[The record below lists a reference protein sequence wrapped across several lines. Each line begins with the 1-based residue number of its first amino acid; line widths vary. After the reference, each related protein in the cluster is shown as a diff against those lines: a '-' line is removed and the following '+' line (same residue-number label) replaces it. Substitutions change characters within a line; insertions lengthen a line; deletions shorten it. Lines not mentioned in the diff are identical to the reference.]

1 MPILALA
8 VKSLL
13 NRRVTALL
21 IVLSI
26 SLSVMLLLGVER
38 LRTQARAGF
47 ANTISGTDLVVGA
60 RTGATALLLHAVFR
74 IGYAT
79 NNISWTSYQ
88 EIARHPRVRWTIPL
102 SLGDSHRGFA
112 VLGTTADYFLHYR
125 YARTRGLE
133 LETGA
138 IFDDVYDAVLG
149 ADVARELGYRVGQ
162 SVIVAHG
169 AVDAGVSQHDDKPF
183 RVVGIL
189 KKTGT
194 PLDRTVHVTLP
205 GLEAIH
211 LDWQSGMRAPGEAM
225 SPDDA
230 RRQDLTPRSITAFL
244 VGLDSR
250 TTVFHVQ
257 RFVNDYRKEPLLAIL
272 PGVVL
277 QELWD
282 AIGVAEQALLGVS
295 ALVALVGLCG
305 MVTALLTG
313 LNERR
318 REMAVLR
325 SVGARPRHILTLIA
339 GEATAL
345 AATGIALG
353 VGLLYL
359 ALFAARGLIQTRLG
373 LSIEI
378 GLPTPHEW
386 LLLAAVLVSS
396 FVAGLWPAVRA
407 YRYSLVDGMT
417 VHV

>member
-1 MPILALA
+1 MPILTLA

-21 IVLSI
+21 MVLSI

-60 RTGATALLLHAVFR
+60 RTGAIALLLHAVFR

-79 NNISWTSYQ
+79 NNVSWASYQ

-112 VLGTTADYFLHYR
+112 VLGTNPDYFRHYR
-125 YARTRGLE
+125 YARTRALE

-138 IFDDVYDAVLG
+138 PFADVYDAVLG

-162 SVIVAHG
+162 SIIVAHG
-169 AVDAGVSQHDDKPF
+169 AVDAGVSRHDDKPF
-183 RVVGIL
+183 RVIGIL

-194 PLDRTVHVTLP
+194 PVDRTVHVTLA

-211 LDWQSGMRAPGEAM
+211 LDWQSGMRVPGAAV
-225 SPDDA
+225 SADDA
-230 RRQDLTPRSITAFL
+230 RSQDLTPRSITAFL

-250 TTVFHVQ
+250 TAVFHVQ

-282 AIGVAEQALLGVS
+282 AIGVAEQALLVVS

-325 SVGARPRHILTLIA
+325 SVGARPRHIFALIA

-353 VGLLYL
+353 VGFLYL

-378 GLPTPHEW
+378 GFPSPYEW
-386 LLLAAVLVSS
+386 LLLGAVLLAS
-396 FVAGLWPAVRA
+396 FVAGLWPALRA
-407 YRYSLVDGMT
+407 YRYSLTDGMT
-417 VHV
+417 VHI

>member
-1 MPILALA
+1 MPIFALAL
-8 VKSLL
+8 KSIL
-13 NRRVTALL
+13 NRRVTATL
-21 IVLSI
+21 IVFSI
-26 SLSVMLLLGVER
+26 SLSAVLLLGVER
-38 LRTQARAGF
+38 IRTQARAGF

-60 RTGATALLLHAVFR
+60 RTGPTPLLLQSVFR

-79 NNISWTSYQ
+79 NNVSWTSYQ
-88 EIARHPRVRWTIPL
+88 EIARHPRVRWTIPV

-112 VLGTTADYFLHYR
+112 VMGTNLDYFRHYHYGR
-125 YARTRGLE
+125 NRGLE
-133 LETGA
+133 FAAGKA
-138 IFDDVYDAVLG
+138 FDDVYDAVLG
-149 ADVARELGYRVGQ
+149 ADVARELNHHVND
-162 SVIVAHG
+162 SLIIAHG
-169 AVDAGVSQHDDKPF
+169 AVDTDFTQHDDKPF

-189 KKTGT
+189 RKTGT
-194 PLDRTVHVTLP
+194 PVDRTVHVSLA

-211 LDWQSGMRAPGEAM
+211 VDWQSGMRAGATVSAEEAR
-225 SPDDA
+225 A
-230 RRQDLTPRSITAFL
+230 HDLTPRSITAFL

-250 TTVFHVQ
+250 TAVFHVQ
-257 RFVNDYRKEPLLAIL
+257 RFINDYRKEPLLAIL

-282 AIGVAEQALLGVS
+282 AIGVAEKALLAVS
-295 ALVALVGLCG
+295 ALVALVGVCG

-325 SVGARPRHILTLIA
+325 SVGARPRHVLALIV

-345 AATGIALG
+345 AAAGLVLG
-353 VGLLYL
+353 VGLFYL
-359 ALFAARGLIQTRLG
+359 GLVAARSVIQTQLG

-378 GLPTPHEW
+378 GWPSAHEG
-386 LLLAAVLVSS
+386 LLLAIVLVASA
-396 FVAGLWPAVRA
+396 VAGLWPALRA

>member
-1 MPILALA
+1 VAILALA
-8 VKSLL
+8 GKSLL
-13 NRRVTALL
+13 NRRVTAVLL
-21 IVLSI
+21 ILSI
-26 SLSVMLLLGVER
+26 SLSVVLLLGVER

-47 ANTISGTDLVVGA
+47 ANTISGTDLIVGA
-60 RTGATALLLHAVFR
+60 RTGATALLLHSVFR

-79 NNISWTSYQ
+79 NNVSWTSYQ
-88 EIARHPRVRWTIPL
+88 ELARHPRVRWTIPL

-112 VLGTTADYFLHYR
+112 VLGTTADYFRHYR
-125 YARTRGLE
+125 YARVRGLE
-133 LETGA
+133 LEAGA
-138 IFDDVYDAVLG
+138 IFDDVYDAVVG

-162 SVIVAHG
+162 PIVVAHG
-169 AVDAGVSQHDDKPF
+169 AVDAGVSRHDDKPF

-189 KKTGT
+189 GKTGT
-194 PLDRTVHVTLP
+194 PVDRTVHVSLA

-211 LDWQSGMRAPGEAM
+211 LDWQSGMRAPGAAVSAEE
-225 SPDDA
+225 A
-230 RRQDLTPRSITAFL
+230 RRRDLTPRSITAFL

-250 TTVFHVQ
+250 TAVFHVQ

-277 QELWD
+277 QELWG

-295 ALVALVGLCG
+295 ALVALVGLFG

-325 SVGARPRHILTLIA
+325 SVGARPRHVLVLVV
-339 GEATAL
+339 GEAAAL
-345 AATGIALG
+345 AAAGIAVG

-359 ALFAARGLIQTRLG
+359 TLFVARGLIQTRLG
-373 LSIEI
+373 LWIEI
-378 GLPTPHEW
+378 GFPSAHEW
-386 LLLAAVLVSS
+386 LLLAAVLLASI
-396 FVAGLWPAVRA
+396 VAGLWPALRA
-407 YRYSLVDGMT
+407 YRYSLTDGMT

>member
-8 VKSLL
+8 LKSVL
-13 NRRVTALL
+13 NRRLTACLM
-21 IVLSI
+21 VLSI

-38 LRTQARAGF
+38 LRTQARGGF

-79 NNISWTSYQ
+79 NNVSWPAYQ

-102 SLGDSHRGFA
+102 SLGDSLRGFA
-112 VLGTTADYFLHYR
+112 VLGTNHDYFRHYR
-125 YARTRGLE
+125 YAGQRGLE
-133 LETGA
+133 FEAGGA
-138 IFDDVYDAVLG
+138 FDDVYDAVLG
-149 ADVARELGYRVGQ
+149 AAVAQELNLHLHD
-162 SVIVAHG
+162 SVVVAHG
-169 AVDAGVSQHDDKPF
+169 AVDVDSARHTDKPF
-183 RVVGIL
+183 RVVGVL
-189 KKTGT
+189 RKTGT
-194 PLDRTVHVTLP
+194 PVDRTVHVSLA

-211 LDWQSGMRAPGEAM
+211 VDWQSGMRSPGAAV
-225 SPDDA
+225 SSDDA

-250 TTVFHVQ
+250 TAVFHVQ
-257 RFVNDYRKEPLLAIL
+257 RFINDYRKEPLLAVL
-272 PGVVL
+272 PGIVL

-282 AIGVAEQALLGVS
+282 AIGVVEQALLCVS
-295 ALVALVGLCG
+295 GLVALVGLCG

-325 SVGARPRHILTLIA
+325 SVGARPRHVLALIV

-345 AATGIALG
+345 AAAGLALG
-353 VGLLYL
+353 VVLLYL
-359 ALFAARGLIQTRLG
+359 GLFVARSFIQTHLG

-378 GLPTPHEW
+378 GLPGVYEW
-386 LLLAAVLVSS
+386 LLLGAVLLASVL
-396 FVAGLWPAVRA
+396 AGLWPAVRA
-407 YRYSLVDGMT
+407 YRYSLIDGMT

>member
-8 VKSLL
+8 LRSLV
-13 NRRVTALL
+13 NRRATALL
-21 IVLSI
+21 VVLSI
-26 SLSVMLLLGVER
+26 GLSVALLLGVER

-47 ANTISGTDLVVGA
+47 ANTISGTDLIVGA
-60 RTGATALLLHAVFR
+60 RTGAVALLLHSVFR
-74 IGYAT
+74 IGHAT
-79 NNISWTSYQ
+79 ANVSWTSYQ
-88 EIARHPRVRWTIPL
+88 DIARHPRVRWTIPL

-112 VLGTTADYFLHYR
+112 VLGTTPDYFRHYR

-133 LETGA
+133 LAGGVILE
-138 IFDDVYDAVLG
+138 DVYDAVLG
-149 ADVARELGYRVGQ
+149 ADVARLLGYRVGQ
-162 SVIVAHG
+162 PIIVAHG
-169 AVDAGVSQHDDKPF
+169 AVDDGISRHEDKPF

-189 KKTGT
+189 RKTGT
-194 PLDRTVHVTLP
+194 PVDRTVHVTLA

-211 LDWQSGMRAPGEAM
+211 LDWQSGMRAPGAAVSAE
-225 SPDDA
+225 DA

-250 TTVFHVQ
+250 TAVFHAQ

-282 AIGVAEQALLGVS
+282 AIGVAEQALLAVS
-295 ALVALVGLCG
+295 ALVALVGLSG

-325 SVGARPRHILTLIA
+325 SVGARPRHVLALIV

-345 AATGIALG
+345 AAAGIAVG
-353 VGLLYL
+353 VGLLYA
-359 ALFAARGLIQTRLG
+359 ALVLARGVIEARLG
-373 LSIEI
+373 LSIPI
-378 GLPTPHEW
+378 GWPGPHEW
-386 LLLAAVLVSS
+386 LLLAAVLL
-396 FVAGLWPAVRA
+396 AGLGAGFWPALRA
-407 YRYSLVDGMT
+407 YRYSLHDGMT

>member
-1 MPILALA
+1 MPVLVLA

-13 NRRVTALL
+13 NRHVTASLL
-21 IVLSI
+21 VLSI
-26 SLSVMLLLGVER
+26 GLSVMLLLGVER
-38 LRTQARAGF
+38 LRTQTRAGF

-60 RTGATALLLHAVFR
+60 RTGSTALLLHSVFR

-79 NNISWTSYQ
+79 NNVSWSSYQ
-88 EIARHPRVRWTIPL
+88 EIVRHPRVRWAVPL

-112 VLGTTADYFLHYR
+112 VLGTSPDYFRHYR

-133 LETGA
+133 FAEGA
-138 IFDDVYDAVLG
+138 AFDDVYDAVLG
-149 ADVARELGYRVGQ
+149 ADVARELAYRLGQ
-162 SVIVAHG
+162 AIVVAHG
-169 AVDAGVSQHDDKPF
+169 AVDAGTARHDDKPF

-189 KKTGT
+189 RKTGT
-194 PLDRTVHVTLP
+194 PVDRTVHVTLG

-211 LDWQSGMRAPGEAM
+211 LDWQAGMRVPAAAV
-225 SPDDA
+225 SADDA
-230 RRQDLTPRSITAFL
+230 RRQDLTPRNITAFL
-244 VGLDSR
+244 IGLDSR
-250 TTVFHVQ
+250 TAVFHVQ

-282 AIGVAEQALLGVS
+282 AIGVAEQALLAVS
-295 ALVALVGLCG
+295 GLVALVGLAG

-325 SVGARPRHILTLIA
+325 SVGARPRHILILVA
-339 GEATAL
+339 GEATAI
-345 AATGIALG
+345 AAAGIALG
-353 VGLLYL
+353 VAFLYL
-359 ALFAARGLIQTRLG
+359 ALLVARSFIQTRLG

-378 GLPTPHEW
+378 GAPSLYEW
-386 LLLAAVLVSS
+386 LLLASVLVAS
-396 FVAGLWPAVRA
+396 FLAGLWPAIRA
-407 YRYSLVDGMT
+407 YRYSLTDGMT

>member
-1 MPILALA
+1 MPIMALAL
-8 VKSLL
+8 KSLL
-13 NRRVTALL
+13 NRRLTAGLM
-21 IVLSI
+21 VVSI

-60 RTGATALLLHAVFR
+60 RTGATALLLQAVFR

-79 NNISWTSYQ
+79 NNVSWTSYQ

-102 SLGDSHRGFA
+102 SLGDSFRGFA
-112 VLGTTADYFLHYR
+112 VLGTNHDYFRHYR
-125 YARTRGLE
+125 YAGQYALE
-133 LETGA
+133 FEAGRA
-138 IFDDVYDAVLG
+138 FDDVYDAVLG
-149 ADVARELGYRVGQ
+149 AAVAHELNLHLHDSLV
-162 SVIVAHG
+162 VAHG
-169 AVDAGVSQHDDKPF
+169 AVDVDSARHSDKPF

-189 KKTGT
+189 GKTGT
-194 PLDRTVHVTLP
+194 PVDRTVHVSLA

-211 LDWQSGMRAPGEAM
+211 VDWQSGMRSPGGSVSADEA
-225 SPDDA
+225 
-230 RRQDLTPRSITAFL
+230 RKQDLTPRSITAFL

-250 TTVFHVQ
+250 TAVFHVQ
-257 RFVNDYRKEPLLAIL
+257 RFINDYRREPLLAVL
-272 PGVVL
+272 PGIVL

-295 ALVALVGLCG
+295 GLVALVGLSG

-325 SVGARPRHILTLIA
+325 SVGARPRHVLVLIV

-345 AATGIALG
+345 AAAGLALG
-353 VGLLYL
+353 VVLLYVG
-359 ALFAARGLIQTRLG
+359 LFVARPFIQAHLG
-373 LSIEI
+373 LSIPI
-378 GLPTPHEW
+378 GLPGPYEW
-386 LLLAAVLVSS
+386 LLLGAVLLASVL
-396 FVAGLWPAVRA
+396 AGLWPAIRA
-407 YRYSLVDGMT
+407 YRYSLIDGMA

>member
-1 MPILALA
+1 MPIFGLAL
-8 VKSLL
+8 KSLL
-13 NRRVTALL
+13 NRRLTACLM
-21 IVLSI
+21 VLSI

-79 NNISWTSYQ
+79 NNVSWTTYQ
-88 EIARHPRVRWTIPL
+88 EIARSPRVRWTIPL
-102 SLGDSHRGFA
+102 SLGDSFRGFT
-112 VLGTTADYFLHYR
+112 VLGTSVDYFRHYH
-125 YARTRGLE
+125 YARNRALE
-133 LETGA
+133 FAAGA
-138 IFDDVYDAVLG
+138 AFDDVYDAVLG
-149 ADVARELGYRVGQ
+149 ADVAREFNLHLRDPLV
-162 SVIVAHG
+162 VAHG
-169 AVDAGVSQHDDKPF
+169 AVDAESSRHTDRPF
-183 RVVGIL
+183 RVAGIL
-189 KKTGT
+189 RKTGT
-194 PLDRTVHVTLP
+194 PVDRTVHVSLA

-211 LDWQSGMRAPGEAM
+211 VDWQSGVRAPGAGVSADE
-225 SPDDA
+225 A

-250 TTVFHVQ
+250 TAVFHVQ
-257 RFVNDYRKEPLLAIL
+257 RLINDYRKEPLLAVL

-282 AIGVAEQALLGVS
+282 AIGVGEKALLGVS

-305 MVTALLTG
+305 MVTTLLTG

-325 SVGARPRHILTLIA
+325 SVGARPRHVLTLIV

-345 AATGIALG
+345 AAGG
-353 VGLLYL
+353 VAVGVALLYL
-359 ALFAARGLIQTRLG
+359 GLFVARSFIQTHLG
-373 LSIEI
+373 LFIEI
-378 GLPTPHEW
+378 GTPSVYEW
-386 LLLAAVLVSS
+386 LLLALVLLAS
-396 FVAGLWPAVRA
+396 FVAGLWPAILA
-407 YRYSLVDGMT
+407 YRYSLIDGMS

>member
-1 MPILALA
+1 MPIFGLAL
-8 VKSLL
+8 KSLL
-13 NRRVTALL
+13 NRRLTACLM
-21 IVLSI
+21 VLSI

-79 NNISWTSYQ
+79 NNVSWTTYQ
-88 EIARHPRVRWTIPL
+88 DIARYPRVRWTIPL
-102 SLGDSHRGFA
+102 SLGDSFRGFT
-112 VLGTTADYFLHYR
+112 VLGTSGDYFRHYR
-125 YARTRGLE
+125 YARDRALE
-133 LETGA
+133 FAAGTA
-138 IFDDVYDAVLG
+138 FDDVYDAVLG
-149 ADVARELGYRVGQ
+149 VDVAREFNLRLHDSLV
-162 SVIVAHG
+162 VAHG
-169 AVDAGVSQHDDKPF
+169 AVDAESSRHTDKPF

-189 KKTGT
+189 SKTGT
-194 PLDRTVHVTLP
+194 PVDRTVHVSLA

-211 LDWQSGMRAPGEAM
+211 VDWQSGVRAPGAGVSADE
-225 SPDDA
+225 A
-230 RRQDLTPRSITAFL
+230 RRQNLTPRSITAFL

-250 TTVFHVQ
+250 NAVFHVQ
-257 RFVNDYRKEPLLAIL
+257 RFINDYRKEPLLAVL

-282 AIGVAEQALLGVS
+282 AIGVGEKALLGVS

-325 SVGARPRHILTLIA
+325 SVGARPRHVLALIV
-339 GEATAL
+339 GEA
-345 AATGIALG
+345 IALG
-353 VGLLYL
+353 AGGLAVGVALLYL
-359 ALFAARGLIQTRLG
+359 GLFIAQSFIQTHLG
-373 LSIEI
+373 LFIEI
-378 GLPTPHEW
+378 GAPSVYEW
-386 LLLAAVLVSS
+386 LLLALVLLAS
-396 FVAGLWPAVRA
+396 FVAGLWPAILA
-407 YRYSLVDGMT
+407 YRYSLIDGMT

>member
-8 VKSLL
+8 LKSLL
-13 NRRVTALL
+13 NRRLTACLM
-21 IVLSI
+21 VLSI

-74 IGYAT
+74 IGYAA
-79 NNISWTSYQ
+79 NNVSWTSYQ

-102 SLGDSHRGFA
+102 SLGDSFRGFA
-112 VLGTTADYFLHYR
+112 VLGTSPDYFRHYH
-125 YARTRGLE
+125 YARSRGLE
-133 LETGA
+133 FSAGTV
-138 IFDDVYDAVLG
+138 FDDVYDAVLG
-149 ADVARELGYRVGQ
+149 ADVARELGLRLRDPLV
-162 SVIVAHG
+162 VAHG
-169 AVDAGVSQHDDKPF
+169 AVDADSARHIDKPF

-189 KKTGT
+189 TKTGT
-194 PLDRTVHVTLP
+194 PVDRTVHVSLA

-211 LDWQSGMRAPGEAM
+211 VDWQSGMRVPGAAV
-225 SPDDA
+225 SADDA

-250 TTVFHVQ
+250 TAVFHVQ

-295 ALVALVGLCG
+295 GLVALVGLCG

-325 SVGARPRHILTLIA
+325 SVGARPRHVLTLIV

-345 AATGIALG
+345 AAAGLALG
-353 VGLLYL
+353 VVLLYL
-359 ALFAARGLIQTRLG
+359 GLFLARSFIQTHLG

-378 GLPTPHEW
+378 GLPSVYEG
-386 LLLAAVLVSS
+386 LLLGVVLLAS
-396 FVAGLWPAVRA
+396 FIAGLWPAIRA
-407 YRYSLVDGMT
+407 YRYSLTDGMT

>member
-13 NRRVTALL
+13 NRRATAGLM
-21 IVLSI
+21 VLSI
-26 SLSVMLLLGVER
+26 GLSVMLLLGVER

-74 IGYAT
+74 IGSAT
-79 NNISWTSYQ
+79 NNLSWASYQ
-88 EIARHPRVRWTIPL
+88 EIARHPRVRWTVPL
-102 SLGDSHRGFA
+102 SLGDSFRGFP
-112 VLGTTADYFLHYR
+112 VLGTNGDYFRHYQ
-125 YARTRGLE
+125 YAGRRGLE
-133 LETGA
+133 FGA
-138 IFDDVYDAVLG
+138 GGVFDDVYDAVLG
-149 ADVARELGYRVGQ
+149 ADVAQELHLRLQDALV
-162 SVIVAHG
+162 VVHG
-169 AVDAGVSQHDDKPF
+169 AVDVEAARHDDKPF

-189 KKTGT
+189 RKTGT
-194 PLDRTVHVTLP
+194 PVDRTVHVSLA

-211 LDWQSGMRAPGEAM
+211 VDWQSGMRAGTPVSAE
-225 SPDDA
+225 DA

-250 TTVFHVQ
+250 TAVFHVQ
-257 RFVNDYRKEPLLAIL
+257 RFINDYRKEPLLAVL

-282 AIGVAEQALLGVS
+282 AIAVAEQALLAVS
-295 ALVALVGLCG
+295 GLVAVVGLCG

-325 SVGARPRHILTLIA
+325 SVGARPRHVLALIV

-345 AATGIALG
+345 AAAGLVLG

-359 ALFAARGLIQTRLG
+359 GLVVARSHIQTQLG
-373 LSIEI
+373 LWIEI
-378 GLPTPHEW
+378 GLPSVYEW
-386 LLLAAVLVSS
+386 LLLAGVLLAGV
-396 FVAGLWPAVRA
+396 VAGLWPAVRA
-407 YRYSLVDGMT
+407 YRYSLNDGMT

>member
-13 NRRVTALL
+13 NRRLTAGLM
-21 IVLSI
+21 VLSI

-38 LRTQARAGF
+38 VRSQARAGF

-79 NNISWTSYQ
+79 TNVSWTSYQ

-102 SLGDSHRGFA
+102 SLGDSVRGFA
-112 VLGTTADYFLHYR
+112 VLGTTHDYFRHYHYGR
-125 YARTRGLE
+125 DRGLE
-133 LETGA
+133 FTAGTMFA
-138 IFDDVYDAVLG
+138 DVYDAVLG
-149 ADVARELGYRVGQ
+149 ADVAHELDLRLRDPL
-162 SVIVAHG
+162 VIAHG
-169 AVDAGVSQHDDKPF
+169 AVDVESARHADKPF

-189 KKTGT
+189 GKTGT
-194 PLDRTVHVTLP
+194 PVDRTVHVSLA

-211 LDWQSGMRAPGEAM
+211 VDWQSGMRAPGGAVSAE
-225 SPDDA
+225 DA

-250 TTVFHVQ
+250 TAVFHVQ

-282 AIGVAEQALLGVS
+282 AIGVVERALLGVS
-295 ALVALVGLCG
+295 GLVALVGLCG
-305 MVTALLTG
+305 MITALLTG

-325 SVGARPRHILTLIA
+325 SVGARPRHVLALII
-339 GEATAL
+339 GEAATL
-345 AATGIALG
+345 AAAGVVLG
-353 VGLLYL
+353 VVLLYL
-359 ALFAARGLIQTRLG
+359 ALFVARSFIQTHLG

-378 GLPTPHEW
+378 GLPSRFEW
-386 LLLAAVLVSS
+386 LLLALVLGASV
-396 FVAGLWPAVRA
+396 VAGLWPAVRA
-407 YRYSLVDGMT
+407 YRYSLIDGMT